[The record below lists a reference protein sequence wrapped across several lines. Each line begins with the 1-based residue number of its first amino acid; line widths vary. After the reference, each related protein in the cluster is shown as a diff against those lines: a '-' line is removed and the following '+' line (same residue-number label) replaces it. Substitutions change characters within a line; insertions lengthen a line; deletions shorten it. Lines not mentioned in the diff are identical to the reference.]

1 MSGGSRYILTLSFII
16 VALFLSSETLVAMVK
31 VTRIYDIVKFLTAI
45 SRRTSPGSFGA
56 RQNLLCGA
64 PAVAGTA
71 RRHAALS
78 AATPPKTM
86 PEPTVPKKIR
96 AGCCL

>member
-45 SRRTSPGSFGA
+45 SRRTTPGSFGA
-56 RQNLLCGA
+56 R
-64 PAVAGTA
+64 
-71 RRHAALS
+71 
-78 AATPPKTM
+78 
-86 PEPTVPKKIR
+86 
-96 AGCCL
+96 

>member
-1 MSGGSRYILTLSFII
+1 
-16 VALFLSSETLVAMVK
+16 MVK

-86 PEPTVPKKIR
+86 PEPTVPKKNSRGMLLIK
-96 AGCCL
+96 